1 MSEATL
7 PNKSKPMV
15 ELQACPSLG
24 GLRPEEMYRNIFEG
38 VPCLVAVLDRN
49 FRLVSWNRTF
59 SEHMEVKPG
68 DCCYQAFWGRDCK
81 CVRCPVEE
89 TFADGRFHT
98 SEETGAYKD
107 GSLAHWIVT
116 TAPVT
121 DASGEIV
128 GAIKMCLDI
137 TSRKA
142 LEEKLKRS
150 EEKYHAIFSD
160 FPYSIF
166 LLDTESLAIIDCN
179 ARTTAS
185 YGFSHDELVGT
196 CFLDLFRDGDKQA
209 IAADLLRS
217 GHIHQARHGRKNG
230 QAFYVAIRASRC
242 EYPGRKVLLVTTS
255 DITKRLETEQQ
266 LIQAS
271 KMATLGEMATGMAHE
286 LNQPLTVIQS
296 GVDLILRKL
305 SQGQALDSET
315 LRNVAELMAEHVDRA
330 ANIINHMREFGR
342 KSDLRREPVQA
353 GEVLRRA
360 FDIFREQ
367 FALRGI
373 EVRFELD
380 DGLPDIL
387 ADRNRLEQVFINILI
402 NARDALEA
410 ECAGGPDASDSW
422 AVEAGPADKRLML
435 TATAQ
440 DDWVLIR
447 IRDTGVGVPPALREK
462 IFEPFFTTKEVGKG
476 TGLGL
481 SITYGIVKD
490 HGGNVE
496 VEPTA
501 GPGTCFLLRFPAILS
516 ATAAS
521 PEAASSHT
529 NEPKN
534 PSKPRS

>member
-1 MSEATL
+1 MSRESQMREIRPAAGPGT
-7 PNKSKPMV
+7 
-15 ELQACPSLG
+15 CPSLG

-59 SEHMEVKPG
+59 SEHMEAKPG
-68 DCCYQAFWGRDCK
+68 DCCYQAFWGRDGK
-81 CVRCPVEE
+81 CARCPVEE

-98 SEETGAYKD
+98 SEETGFYKD
-107 GSLAHWIVT
+107 GSRAHWIVT

-137 TSRKA
+137 TSRKE
-142 LEEKLKRS
+142 LEERLKRS

-166 LLDTESLAIIDCN
+166 LLDTQTLAIIDCN
-179 ARTTAS
+179 ARSTAS

-217 GHIHQARHGRKNG
+217 GNIHQARHGRKNG

-296 GVDLILRKL
+296 GVDLILRKAG
-305 SQGQALDSET
+305 QGQALDAAT
-315 LRNVAELMAEHVDRA
+315 LRNVAELMSEHVSRA
-330 ANIINHMREFGR
+330 ADIINHMREFGR

-373 EVRFELD
+373 EVSFDLEA
-380 DGLPDIL
+380 GLPCIL

-410 ECAGGPDASDSW
+410 DRMQEPGAPAAD
-422 AVEAGPADKRLML
+422 AVEAGPADKRLAL
-435 TATAQ
+435 SASAEKG
-440 DDWVLIR
+440 WVLIR
-447 IRDTGVGVPPALREK
+447 IRDTGMGVPPALREK
-462 IFEPFFTTKEVGKG
+462 IFEPFFTTKMVGKG

-490 HGGNVE
+490 HGGTVE
-496 VEPTA
+496 VEPID
-501 GPGTCFLLRFPAILS
+501 GPGTCFLLRFPAIQ
-516 ATAAS
+516 AAS
-521 PEAASSHT
+521 AASSEAASSHT
-529 NEPKN
+529 NGSRN
-534 PSKPRS
+534 D

>member
-1 MSEATL
+1 MSRANPTREE
-7 PNKSKPMV
+7 KPMT
-15 ELQACPSLG
+15 ELQTCPSLG

-38 VPCLVAVLDRN
+38 VPCLVAVLDRS

-59 SEHMEVKPG
+59 SEHMEVKSG
-68 DCCYQAFWGRDCK
+68 DCCYQAFWGKDGK
-81 CVRCPVEE
+81 CARCPVEE

-98 SEETGAYKD
+98 SEETGVYKD
-107 GSLAHWIVT
+107 GSRAHWIVT

-179 ARTTAS
+179 TRSTAS
-185 YGFSHDELVGT
+185 YGFSHDELVGS
-196 CFLDLFRDGDKQA
+196 CFLDLFRDGNKQA

-230 QAFYVAIRASRC
+230 QVFYVAIRASRC

-296 GVDLILRKL
+296 GVDLILRKVR
-305 SQGQALDSET
+305 QGQSLDTET
-315 LRNVAELMAEHVDRA
+315 LRGVAELMSEHVDRA

-373 EVRFELD
+373 EVRFELGE
-380 DGLPDIL
+380 GLPDIL

-402 NARDALEA
+402 NARDALELDR
-410 ECAGGPDASDSW
+410 EQESPG
-422 AVEAGPADKRLML
+422 AVEAGPADKRLVL
-435 TATAQ
+435 STTAS
-440 DDWVLIR
+440 DGWVLIR
-447 IRDTGVGVPPALREK
+447 IRDTGVGVPLALREK
-462 IFEPFFTTKEVGKG
+462 IFEPFFTTKTVGKG

-496 VEPTA
+496 VEPTE
-501 GPGTCFLLRFPAILS
+501 GPGTCFLLRFPAIQS
-516 ATAAS
+516 ARAAS
-521 PEAASSHT
+521 GEAAFSHT
-529 NEPKN
+529 NDPRTAC
-534 PSKPRS
+534 KPRS